1 MRKAVFSIILV
12 FSLLLF
18 SFGVYAEPI
27 WSNPTP
33 NIPQNYNPSYSTF
46 NITWSNNTV
55 NTNITQV
62 NISLN
67 YTGSPTNYSMNLI
80 SGDALTG
87 NYGFQEILG
96 AGNYEWRSCAV
107 DNETKENCTDY
118 YYFTIQPADP
128 LSKMHV
134 TINGADSNQILVY
147 PYLSNITAW
156 NDVGDI
162 NCTYGFY
169 RNNIQFPSFN
179 ETNLFGVGT
188 YNYIYNVTGCAN
200 YTSSSLTRTLTIS
213 QGMLPIRL
221 YLNNIEGNR
230 TNGDSYSLYSIA
242 DFKAFLNIINETV
255 YLNSTFPSFVTQSN
269 KSSTTQ
275 NITFNTTNLTSPGLY
290 AITAYW
296 NGSQNYSSSSKTYY
310 FGVTPYFTTTSVSIP
325 SGSIYNSSG
334 NNYNFSIKWIGNIK
348 NVAFESNFFNG
359 YQNFTNVINDTGGN
373 YWINFTYLPTGSFTY
388 RWHATDVNN
397 NNFSGQWDYIVAQI
411 PVNLTV
417 GCSDSDWSTT
427 AGAAVSFSCNAN
439 NSVRM
444 RMTIGSININSS
456 GAVTSFSSGT
466 LTSLTAN
473 TYVYCSLLDTNYSIA
488 NSGDDGHWLT
498 IASTS
503 STPTPTPTPTP
514 TTTSSNSF
522 IIKDLVSTL
531 TMNAGE
537 TKSTPFTLSNTL
549 NAGSLVNVTV
559 SVTGLDSSWYSISK
573 TKLSYVYRN
582 RLENLTITFKIP
594 SSAEVKDYNVTI
606 AATGNIQ
613 ISNATRTATK
623 TMKLTVTSSQPA
635 ATPPITQPENNET
648 LPSVATEQEN
658 NTQNMT
664 SNQTLVGPTGLA
676 ATFEYLK
683 NNLVIII
690 AIAACLLIFFF
701 RNNITETM
709 TIGKVPQRT
718 HKQLKIPSLKNYKL
732 IVGLKKGKDEPE
744 MPERLEPKPEVRRP
758 QVLEREIK
766 RDIKELQQI
775 IDSEKKIDR
784 KKKNIKMENN

>member
-1 MRKAVFSIILV
+1 
-12 FSLLLF
+12 
-18 SFGVYAEPI
+18 
-27 WSNPTP
+27 
-33 NIPQNYNPSYSTF
+33 
-46 NITWSNNTV
+46 
-55 NTNITQV
+55 
-62 NISLN
+62 
-67 YTGSPTNYSMNLI
+67 
-80 SGDALTG
+80 
-87 NYGFQEILG
+87 
-96 AGNYEWRSCAV
+96 
-107 DNETKENCTDY
+107 
-118 YYFTIQPADP
+118 
-128 LSKMHV
+128 
-134 TINGADSNQILVY
+134 
-147 PYLSNITAW
+147 
-156 NDVGDI
+156 
-162 NCTYGFY
+162 
-169 RNNIQFPSFN
+169 
-179 ETNLFGVGT
+179 
-188 YNYIYNVTGCAN
+188 
-200 YTSSSLTRTLTIS
+200 
-213 QGMLPIRL
+213 
-221 YLNNIEGNR
+221 
-230 TNGDSYSLYSIA
+230 
-242 DFKAFLNIINETV
+242 
-255 YLNSTFPSFVTQSN
+255 
-269 KSSTTQ
+269 
-275 NITFNTTNLTSPGLY
+275 
-290 AITAYW
+290 
-296 NGSQNYSSSSKTYY
+296 
-310 FGVTPYFTTTSVSIP
+310 
-325 SGSIYNSSG
+325 
-334 NNYNFSIKWIGNIK
+334 
-348 NVAFESNFFNG
+348 
-359 YQNFTNVINDTGGN
+359 
-373 YWINFTYLPTGSFTY
+373 
-388 RWHATDVNN
+388 
-397 NNFSGQWDYIVAQI
+397 
-411 PVNLTV
+411 
-417 GCSDSDWSTT
+417 
-427 AGAAVSFSCNAN
+427 
-439 NSVRM
+439 
-444 RMTIGSININSS
+444 
-456 GAVTSFSSGT
+456 
-466 LTSLTAN
+466 
-473 TYVYCSLLDTNYSIA
+473 
-488 NSGDDGHWLT
+488 
-498 IASTS
+498 
-503 STPTPTPTPTP
+503 
-514 TTTSSNSF
+514 
-522 IIKDLVSTL
+522 
-531 TMNAGE
+531 MNAGE